1 MTMLA
6 LRRRIYKEEVLVP
19 CQLPVWPAAPDFTSR
34 NTTYTTHCPQIF
46 LLTTRWSTR
55 RKNKWTRDIYSDNHI
70 DDKVEAIEINSLSS
84 GGPRV
89 LLQEDAEGEGER
101 ADCEAYEVGSI
112 TNIYYSR
119 QNQFFLTFI
128 ISFFRLICH
137 MNTIAPY
144 PAKTR

>member
-1 MTMLA
+1 MLA
-6 LRRRIYKEEVLVP
+6 LRSRIYKEEVLVP
-19 CQLPVWPAAPDFTSR
+19 CQLLVWPAAPDFTSR

-55 RKNKWTRDIYSDNHI
+55 RKISGHVTYILIIILTTKS
-70 DDKVEAIEINSLSS
+70 KLLKINSLSS

-89 LLQEDAEGEGER
+89 LLQENAEGEGER
-101 ADCEAYEVGSI
+101 ADSEAYEVGSI
-112 TNIYYSR
+112 TNIYHSR

-128 ISFFRLICH
+128 ISFLRLICH

>member
-1 MTMLA
+1 MTYIL
-6 LRRRIYKEEVLVP
+6 I
-19 CQLPVWPAAPDFTSR
+19 
-34 NTTYTTHCPQIF
+34 II
-46 LLTTRWSTR
+46 LTTKS
-55 RKNKWTRDIYSDNHI
+55 KLLK
-70 DDKVEAIEINSLSS
+70 INSLSS

-101 ADCEAYEVGSI
+101 ADSEAYEVGSI
-112 TNIYYSR
+112 TNIYHSR

-128 ISFFRLICH
+128 ISFLRLICH